1 MRNFLLIL
9 FTCCFSFLQAQTYE
23 GKIGK
28 YPIFLELEKR
38 NNDDYIR
45 AFYFY
50 KNQLD
55 NIPLDGTCNG
65 SEITLFQEYSK
76 EEAEKELFSL
86 ILNGNTLNG
95 TWQNGDKKLQVELFQ
110 TTENL
115 ETFKRKNLS
124 FVRDS
129 VVAYNQKELVWF
141 TEKYSKKQL
150 FRLGNGF
157 TKAEREFMN
166 PILDSIHLEYAMIGL
181 DCSWAD
187 MYISVELVSDK
198 YISFSEQSSIY
209 CGGAQPSHNKVG
221 YNFDL
226 KNSIQ
231 LKRLT
236 DYKPQLDYY
245 QLLKNKYEADTGLQE
260 ECEYFGGDEFMW
272 KYCSWFLTDKGV
284 IITPFFPHALTP
296 CKEGFFLTYEELEE
310 E

>member
-1 MRNFLLIL
+1 MKNIFLIL

-28 YPIFLELEKR
+28 YPIFLELDK
-38 NNDDYIR
+38 DYR
-45 AFYFY
+45 DGRVTAFYFY

-55 NIPLDGTCNG
+55 NIPLDGTNSD
-65 SEITLFQEYSK
+65 SEITLFQQYSK
-76 EEAEKELFSL
+76 EEEKKELFSL
-86 ILNGNTLNG
+86 TLNGNTLNG
-95 TWQNGDKKLQVELFQ
+95 TWQNGDKTLQVELIQ
-110 TTENL
+110 TNENL
-115 ETFKRKNLS
+115 EALKRKNLS

-129 VVAYNQKELVWF
+129 VATYNQKELVWF

-187 MYISVELVSDK
+187 MYISVELVSDE
-198 YISFSEQSSIY
+198 YISFTEQSSIY
-209 CGGAQPSHNKVG
+209 CGGAHPSHNKVG
-221 YNFDL
+221 HNFDL
-226 KNSIQ
+226 KNLVQ
-231 LKRLT
+231 LKSLT

-245 QLLKNKYEADTGLQE
+245 QLIKSKYEDDTDLQD

-272 KYCSWFLTDKGV
+272 KYCSWVLTDEGV
-284 IITPFFPHALTP
+284 VITPSFPHAMTP
-296 CKEGFFLTYEELEE
+296 CEEGFFLTYEELE
-310 E
+310 